1 MSIDKKLS
9 TENINNYKRVRD
21 VIAPRLGSRFELESA
36 CHFIFELGG
45 QYHWNLHFYVI
56 EPLI

>member
-1 MSIDKKLS
+1 
-9 TENINNYKRVRD
+9 